1 MNERYSKAIQL
12 MGRIYGATLLHDM
25 RTRFGRSYV
34 SYLIAIAWPLTHL
47 IVILA
52 ARSAFVR
59 IAPIGDDPTVFAA
72 TGLLP
77 YILCFY
83 PARMM
88 MTAVVQNKP
97 LLQFPII
104 KPIDLIAA
112 RATLEVINAAT
123 VAVILLGGLQMVGIE
138 FDPNDTYE
146 VAAAILMAIYLGVC
160 LGLFGIILYSV
171 LGWAAQMSILMSLV
185 GLYLSSGAFFPTT
198 LFPEEFRKLNWYNPL
213 FHCVEWLRSGYYGI
227 DSYELNK
234 LYLGAVATTLLFLG
248 LLGER
253 MIRGR
258 IIG

>member
-1 MNERYSKAIQL
+1 MDERYSKAIQL
-12 MGRIYGATLLHDM
+12 MGRIYGAVLLHDM
-25 RTRFGRSYV
+25 RTRFGRTYL
-34 SYLIAIAWPLTHL
+34 SYLISIAWPLIHL
-47 IVILA
+47 TVILVA
-52 ARSAFVR
+52 KSLLVR

-112 RATLEVINAAT
+112 RATLEILNAAI

-146 VAAAILMAIYLGVC
+146 VAAAIVASIYFGTC
-160 LGLFGIILYSV
+160 LGLFGIVLYSV
-171 LGWAAQMSILMSLV
+171 LGWGVQMAILMSLV
-185 GLYLSSGAFFPTT
+185 GLYLTSGAFVSIT
-198 LFPEEFRKLNWYNPL
+198 LFPEEFRKINWYNPL
-213 FHCVEWLRSGYYGI
+213 FHSVEWLRSGYYGI
-227 DSYELNK
+227 DSYELNR
-234 LYLGAVATTLLFLG
+234 LYLAAVATTFLFLG

-258 IIG
+258 VIS